1 MKLYNI
7 HTEATYEV
15 NGLKPEDLS
24 QCLSSE
30 AEITDIAETDTL
42 VKITFTL
49 KNVKG
54 FASILSKVPI
64 ETWRQIPCDS

>member
-1 MKLYNI
+1 MKLYNL
-7 HTEATYEV
+7 HTDATYEV
-15 NGLKPEDLS
+15 KALTHEDIL
-24 QCLSSE
+24 QCLPNE
-30 AEITDIAETDTL
+30 AEITEISETDSL